1 MCKVI
6 GISAIT
12 ETPTL
17 KTRHGGHFCGEK
29 RGLQRHESERV
40 EWGAVAPQLYAERC
54 GGAGGADGFVGGN
67 TFA

>member
-40 EWGAVAPQLYAERC
+40 EWGAVAPQLYA
-54 GGAGGADGFVGGN
+54 
-67 TFA
+67 